1 LPDDRGI
8 SWNHAMTALELR
20 FLGQIEVVRG
30 GKPIALP
37 PSKKTR
43 ALLAYL
49 ALNQRTFRR
58 EHLCELLWEIPDD
71 PRGSLR
77 WSLSKLRQLVD
88 DDTRQRIVADRVGV
102 RFDTADAAID
112 IAELKGL
119 VELDLDNCPLERL
132 EDGAARLCGAPL
144 EGLDLPDFHDFNS
157 WYAGE
162 RESAIRAQMR
172 LLFALIHRLSGNP
185 EGALPHARTLARIA
199 PYDEPARATLVRTLL
214 AVGNVAQ
221 AEQQYQIG
229 TRMLSEAGI
238 APTGELQRAARG
250 APRTPSRPERAPP
263 GITGNGALA
272 TVKVSTFGLVG
283 REAEVAS
290 IEEVL
295 RETITQ
301 HRDAFVLVHGEP
313 GIGKSRL
320 LEAAAELARYA
331 GALLLEARAY
341 ASESIR
347 PFALWTDA
355 LRKLGP
361 ETTTAIFG
369 KGDHTNRDHLFG
381 GLSDLIAAR
390 AHAQPV
396 VLMFDDLHWGD
407 ESSAAAL
414 HYVARTNRE
423 QSLFGI
429 LAARTDELHDNAPMV
444 RALRELRH
452 GGLLREIK
460 LGPLTEEAVR
470 EIIQTRS
477 PDADSAR
484 LSRACGG
491 NPLLAI
497 ELAQAEASGDSGKW
511 LSELVQERLAR
522 LEDDG
527 GEVLRWAAVLAPRID
542 ASTLSRIASLDW
554 NRIGETLETAARQ
567 SMLVPVEHG
576 FRFSHDLIA
585 DSIYAAISPARRRSM
600 HRRVAEVLEKETALD
615 PERAAELAH
624 HAAQSGDAG
633 LAARA
638 MVSAGRL
645 CLRFFANAEAVSLA
659 DKGLLWVEPLPPAER
674 ICLTL
679 ELREIMLSAAPVE
692 HWEDAARECAMLAEQ
707 ALDHGALSH
716 ARRGYY
722 MAGYLHW
729 MHGHWSGAREVVL
742 QSERVAR
749 GGSDEEHVIGMAEA
763 ARCLAM
769 LERDL
774 PQADAMLLEA
784 QAIASR
790 KKVSHH
796 AIPAAV
802 GMLRF
807 HENKLGEAAERF
819 REARTLARSSGDRI
833 SEFQANEYLAMIEI
847 ERGRPDAA
855 REHCAV
861 LIELGEKLRDG
872 SERPFA
878 YALDALCNYAINDE
892 TGPLE
897 SALEELRVADAKHRL
912 AYTLT
917 HAALLDLERGRP
929 EAAVAQADEAL
940 TYAESLGRAT
950 ETMLAHVVLAHACR
964 IASDTTGYQKHLSAL
979 ERLETAPVAA
989 WARGR
994 AAGLALPE
1002 H

>member
-1 LPDDRGI
+1 
-8 SWNHAMTALELR
+8 MTTALELR
-20 FLGQIEVVRG
+20 FLGQIEVWRRG
-30 GKPIALP
+30 ERIPLP

-49 ALNQRTFRR
+49 ALNDRTFRR

-88 DDTRQRIVADRVGV
+88 DDKDQRIVADRVGV
-102 RFDTADAAID
+102 RFNPTNVAID
-112 IAELKGL
+112 IAELNALMKL
-119 VELDLDNCPLERL
+119 ELDHCPLESL
-132 EDGAARLCGAPL
+132 EDAATRLCGAPL
-144 EGLDLPDFHDFNS
+144 EGLDLPDFHDFHS
-157 WYAGE
+157 WYGAE
-162 RESAIRAQMR
+162 REAAIRAQTR
-172 LLFALIHRLSGNP
+172 LLTALTRRLSNDP
-185 EGALPHARTLARIA
+185 ERALPHARLLARIA
-199 PYDEPARATLVRTLL
+199 PYNEQARATLVRLL
-214 AVGNVAQ
+214 LELGHVEQ
-221 AEQQYQIG
+221 AEQQYQISV
-229 TRMLSEAGI
+229 RMLTEAGI
-238 APTGELQRAARG
+238 ALYGELQQARRG
-250 APRTPSRPERAPP
+250 APRSPAVGHTERPPPATDGTGHPTTPKTR
-263 GITGNGALA
+263 
-272 TVKVSTFGLVG
+272 TVGLVG
-283 REAEVAS
+283 REAEVAC
-290 IEEVL
+290 IEKAL
-295 RETITQ
+295 ANTITQ
-301 HRDAFVLVHGEP
+301 RRDTFVLVHGEP

-320 LEAAAELARYA
+320 LEAAATLARNA

-355 LRKLGP
+355 VRKLGP
-361 ETTTAIFG
+361 ENTTAIFG
-369 KGDHTNRDHLFG
+369 QSEHANRDHFFG

-390 AHAQPV
+390 ARTQPV

-414 HYVARTNRE
+414 HYVARTNSD
-423 QSLFGI
+423 QPLLGI
-429 LAARTDELHDNAPMV
+429 LASRTDELHDNSPML

-452 GGLLREIK
+452 AGLLQEIK
-460 LGPLTEEAVR
+460 LGPLAEESVR
-470 EIIQTRS
+470 EIIETRS
-477 PDADSAR
+477 PGADSIR
-484 LSRACGG
+484 LSKACGG

-497 ELAQAEASGDSGKW
+497 ELASAEASGDSVTW
-511 LSELVQERLAR
+511 LSDLVQERLAR
-522 LEDDG
+522 LEDDS

-542 ASTLSRIASLDW
+542 AATLSRIAGLDW
-554 NRIGETLETAARQ
+554 NRIGEALETAARQ

-576 FRFSHDLIA
+576 FRFSHELIA
-585 DSIYAAISPARRRSM
+585 DSIYAAISPARRRTM
-600 HRRVAEVLEKETALD
+600 HRRVAEVLEKDTALD

-624 HAAQSGDAG
+624 HAAQSGDPA

-638 MVSAGRL
+638 MVCAGRL
-645 CLRFFANAEAVSLA
+645 CLRFFANAEAMSLA
-659 DKGLLWVEPLPPAER
+659 RKGLQWVGSLPAADR

-692 HWEDAARECAMLAEQ
+692 HWEEAAREYAALAEQ

-729 MHGHWSGAREVVL
+729 MHGHWNGAREVVL
-742 QSERVAR
+742 QAERVAR
-749 GGSDEEHVIGMAEA
+749 GSSDEEHVIGMAEA

-784 QAIASR
+784 QALAQR
-790 KKVSHH
+790 RKVSHH
-796 AIPAAV
+796 AIPAAL

-847 ERGRPDAA
+847 ERGCPESA
-855 REHCAV
+855 RAHCAV

-878 YALDALCNYAINDE
+878 YALDALCHYSITDE
-892 TGPLE
+892 FGPLE
-897 SALEELRVADAKHRL
+897 SALEDLRVADAKHRL

-917 HAALLDLERGRP
+917 HAALLDLERSRP
-929 EAAVAQADEAL
+929 DSAAAHATEAL
-940 TYAESLGRAT
+940 TYAESLDRAT
-950 ETMLAHVVLAHACR
+950 ETMLAHVVLARACKVAR
-964 IASDTTGYQKHLSAL
+964 DENGYEKHVAAVAAL
-979 ERLETAPVAA
+979 ESAPVAA
-989 WARGR
+989 WARDH
-994 AAGLALPE
+994 AAGLGPFVTLSTSLL
-1002 H
+1002 

>member
-1 LPDDRGI
+1 M
-8 SWNHAMTALELR
+8 AALELK
-20 FLGQIEVVRG
+20 FLGQLEVVRAG
-30 GKPIALP
+30 NRIALP

-49 ALNQRTFRR
+49 ALNPRTFRR

-88 DDTRQRIVADRVGV
+88 DDTHQRIVADRVGV
-102 RFDTADAAID
+102 RFDATNVAID
-112 IAELKGL
+112 VAQLKEL
-119 VELDLDNCPLERL
+119 VERELDQCPLEHL
-132 EDGAARLCGAPL
+132 EQAALGFCGAPL

-157 WYAGE
+157 WYAAE
-162 RESAIRAQMR
+162 CENTLRAQMR
-172 LLFALIHRLSGNP
+172 LLSALIRRQSGNP
-185 EGALPHARTLARIA
+185 ERALVYARSLVRIA
-199 PYDEPARATLVRTLL
+199 PYDQQARATLVR
-214 AVGNVAQ
+214 
-221 AEQQYQIG
+221 
-229 TRMLSEAGI
+229 
-238 APTGELQRAARG
+238 LQSAARAIQHIEPA
-250 APRTPSRPERAPP
+250 APRGARTEPS
-263 GITGNGALA
+263 A
-272 TVKVSTFGLVG
+272 TVAVQTFELVG
-283 REAEVAS
+283 RDKEIARLERLFAQ
-290 IEEVL
+290 
-295 RETITQ
+295 TIAQ
-301 HRDAFVLVHGEP
+301 RRDTFVLIHGEP

-320 LEAAAELARYA
+320 LEAAAAFARNA

-355 LRKLGP
+355 LRKLGA
-361 ETTTAIFG
+361 ETMTAIFAQG
-369 KGDHTNRDHLFG
+369 EHANRDHLFG

-390 AHAQPV
+390 ARTQPV

-423 QSLFGI
+423 QPLFGI
-429 LAARTDELHDNAPMV
+429 LASRTDELHDNAPML
-444 RALRELRH
+444 RTSRELRH
-452 GGLLREIK
+452 AGLLQELK
-460 LGPLTEEAVR
+460 LGPLAEEAVR

-497 ELAQAEASGDSGKW
+497 ELARAQAPGDSGKW

-522 LEDDG
+522 FEADG

-542 ASTLSRIASLDW
+542 ATTLSRIAGLDW
-554 NRIGETLETAARQ
+554 NRIGEALETAARQ
-567 SMLVPVEHG
+567 SMLVPIEHC

-585 DSIYAAISPARRRSM
+585 DSIYAAISPARRRTM
-600 HRRVAEVLEKETALD
+600 HRRVAEVLEKDTALD
-615 PERAAELAH
+615 LERAAELAH

-638 MVSAGRL
+638 MVCAGRL
-645 CLRFFANAEAVSLA
+645 CLRFFANDKAVSLA
-659 DKGLLWVEPLPPAER
+659 RKGLQWVEPLQPAER

-692 HWEDAARECAMLAEQ
+692 HWEDAARECAALAEQ

-722 MAGYLHW
+722 MASYLHW
-729 MHGHWSGAREVVL
+729 MHGHWAGAREVIL

-749 GGSDEEHVIGMAEA
+749 GGSDEEHVVGMAEA

-784 QAIASR
+784 QAIAAR

-796 AIPAAV
+796 AIPAAL

-807 HENKLGEAAERF
+807 HENNLDEAAERF

-847 ERGRPDAA
+847 ERGCPESA
-855 REHCAV
+855 RTHCAV
-861 LIELGEKLRDG
+861 LIELGEKLRAG

-878 YALDALCNYAINDE
+878 YALDALCRYAITDE
-892 TGPLE
+892 TAPLE

-917 HAALLDLERGRP
+917 HVALLDLERGRP
-929 EAAVAQADEAL
+929 AAAMAHAGEAL
-940 TYAESLGRAT
+940 RYAEALDRAT
-950 ETMLAHVVLAHACR
+950 ETMLAHVVLARVCKA
-964 IASDTTGYQKHLSAL
+964 ASDATGYEQHIAAL
-979 ERLETAPVAA
+979 ARLENAPVAA
-989 WARGR
+989 WARG
-994 AAGLALPE
+994 LAVRLEPSRN
-1002 H
+1002 